1 MKLQK
6 IHDIIVT
13 VETLTKLFGA
23 KKEFSKEYYKRCD
36 QIGRAICKEL
46 GITKSEAMSLKPD
59 TELKSEAVKT
69 AVDSLCQWLST
80 QHDEFK
86 RLVA

>member
-6 IHDIIVT
+6 IHDIIGIVA
-13 VETLTKLFGA
+13 VAVKLFGA
-23 KKEFSKEYYKRCD
+23 TKEFHEQYQEHLD
-36 QIGRAICKEL
+36 QVAEAICREL
-46 GITKSEAMSLKPD
+46 GITKDQAMSLKPE